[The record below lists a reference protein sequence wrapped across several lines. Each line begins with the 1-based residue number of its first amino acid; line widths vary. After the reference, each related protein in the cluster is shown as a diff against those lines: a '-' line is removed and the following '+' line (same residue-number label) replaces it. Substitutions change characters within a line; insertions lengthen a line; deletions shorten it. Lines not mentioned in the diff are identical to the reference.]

1 MSYVLTM
8 TNSRFG
14 SGGGGGGRF
23 PEPEPCG
30 VCGGDGHIE
39 NAWGQRAKCPSCHG
53 SGKRRAD
60 TGFHDVT
67 KTKESHHRPT
77 NRAAVVEKQTWPTSA
92 EGMALA
98 KQIKESTT
106 IPDATKER
114 VTREIIEHESTHGQ
128 PTKTFLKKV
137 RKETGLIGQKP

>member
-1 MSYVLTM
+1 VS
-8 TNSRFG
+8 NSRFG
-14 SGGGGGGRF
+14 SGGGGGRS

-30 VCGGDGHIE
+30 ICGGDGHID
-39 NAWGQRAKCPSCHG
+39 NAWGSRATCPSCHG

-60 TGFHDVT
+60 LGFHDVT

-92 EGMALA
+92 AGMALA
-98 KQIKESTT
+98 TQIKAS
-106 IPDATKER
+106 PKLSDAAKER
-114 VTREIIEHESTHGQ
+114 LTREIIDHETTHGQ

-137 RKETGLIGQKP
+137 RKENGLPPPGTGS